1 MAYHLDTS
9 AFSDLMRE
17 HPQMQTRLGALPPDE
32 TVSICAIVRGEILHG
47 LGRLPAGQRRE
58 DLTVK
63 ASRLFAALPSLP
75 VSGPVADHYAAIKL
89 TRQSK
94 GLALDEND
102 LWIAAT
108 ARQSGA
114 ILVTRD
120 RDFQHIDGLNV
131 EDWTK

>member
-32 TVSICAIVRGEILHG
+32 TISICAIVRGEILHG

-63 ASRLFAALPSLP
+63 AAVCSLP
-75 VSGPVADHYAAIKL
+75 CPASRSAGRWRTI
-89 TRQSK
+89 TRRS
-94 GLALDEND
+94 N
-102 LWIAAT
+102 
-108 ARQSGA
+108 
-114 ILVTRD
+114 
-120 RDFQHIDGLNV
+120 
-131 EDWTK
+131 